1 MTELD
6 ELKRR
11 IETCHATIREQRAEI
26 DRLHACAEE
35 LLRDLQ
41 RIDET
46 SCLSDGDSVSV
57 CVALWAGDWAKRMKD
72 AGFVTANTPNQARRQ
87 PSEVGCS
94 AFIVHDMTGS
104 VPDQICKTRE
114 SAEAWVRQITEAR
127 PNARPVIQPNKEFSS
142 KDMVID
148 DAQEG

>member
-26 DRLHACAEE
+26 ERLHACADE
-35 LLRDLQ
+35 LLSDLQ

-57 CVALWAGDWAKRMKD
+57 CVALWAGDWAKRMKN
-72 AGFVTANTPNQARRQ
+72 AGFI
-87 PSEVGCS
+87 GCS
-94 AFIVHDMTGS
+94 EHDWAEETLHEPNFHVAYGAKRRCRKCGKQQFADYTAGR
-104 VPDQICKTRE
+104 VGGDWVDAPKE
-114 SAEAWVRQITEAR
+114 S
-127 PNARPVIQPNKEFSS
+127 
-142 KDMVID
+142 
-148 DAQEG
+148 